1 MMYSMIQP
9 QTLHPHEFGLHQ
21 PSGMNEAF
29 YQDDRPYGR
38 VNEVIAPAFSS
49 LSICLITP
57 ILSQLTRNHDD
68 RWLTL
73 IASSAFTSEI
83 SHWLKN
89 ADLNTNKLLMLTA
102 DTSDQ
107 ALNLACRA
115 LSSGNSHTVV
125 VWINDLS
132 EQGLDQLERSA
143 TFGGSDALAIR
154 GRKTTRK
161 QPVLPDFFSAACAR

>member
-9 QTLHPHEFGLHQ
+9 QTLHPHEIGLPQ
-21 PSGMNEAF
+21 PSGMSQGA
-29 YQDDRPYGR
+29 YQQDRPYGH

-89 ADLNTNKLLMLTA
+89 ADLNTNKLLLLTA
-102 DTSDQ
+102 DTPEQ

-125 VWINDLS
+125 AWINDLS
-132 EQGLDQLERSA
+132 EQGLEKLERA
-143 TFGGSDALAIR
+143 AILGKSDALAIR
-154 GRKTTRK
+154 GRKATSQ
-161 QPVLPDFFSAACAR
+161 QPALPDFFSAACGR